1 VPDCYTKGNLGE
13 FSWDSA
19 WWVTNFVANFA
30 NLKYAYM
37 KEDIQ
42 QVQSELEGAFDLLQP
57 TIDKTAVGLHE
68 KHPELLAAY
77 LTDYSTNQAEKA
89 LKRYRE
95 LAHLLIRKY
104 NDGYVQDGNG
114 RPQETGYPENWYS
127 EVIRARPDQFGI
139 ENEDTLETDLP
150 Y

>member
-1 VPDCYTKGNLGE
+1 
-13 FSWDSA
+13 
-19 WWVTNFVANFA
+19 
-30 NLKYAYM
+30 M

-42 QVQSELEGAFDLLQP
+42 QVQSELEETFGLLQP
-57 TIDKTAVGLHE
+57 TIEKTALE
-68 KHPELLAAY
+68 LYKKNPELLAAY

-104 NDGYVQDGNG
+104 NDGYVQDENG
-114 RPQETGYPENWYS
+114 RPQETGYPGSWYR
-127 EVIRARPDQFGI
+127 EVIRARPDQFRI
-139 ENEDTLETDLP
+139 ESGDTLETDLP